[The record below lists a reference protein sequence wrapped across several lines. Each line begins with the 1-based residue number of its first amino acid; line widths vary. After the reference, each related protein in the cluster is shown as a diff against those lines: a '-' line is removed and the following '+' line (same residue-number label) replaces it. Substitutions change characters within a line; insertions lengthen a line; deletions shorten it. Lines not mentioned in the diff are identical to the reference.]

1 MERERNALVVPAEY
15 QQSADFARFFSV
27 GICCGRPR
35 LPQFSGMGSPKR
47 SKISLTKKKLRDCAL
62 RGSGAPP
69 FWNFAPPASR
79 ASGDFGELYL
89 DALNAPGC
97 SKVLFEFLQQ
107 PVPHELCRGS

>member
-1 MERERNALVVPAEY
+1 MLRATALAPILRNGITKEVENFAHQKKTPRLRP
-15 QQSADFARFFSV
+15 ARF
-27 GICCGRPR
+27 GRPT
-35 LPQFSGMGSPKR
+35 LLEFCP
-47 SKISLTKKKLRDCAL
+47 
-62 RGSGAPP
+62 
-69 FWNFAPPASR
+69 PPASR

>member
-1 MERERNALVVPAEY
+1 MRSLFQPSTSNLQTLR
-15 QQSADFARFFSV
+15 D
-27 GICCGRPR
+27 
-35 LPQFSGMGSPKR
+35 FSGSGYAAGDRACPNSPEWDHQRGRKFRSPKKN
-47 SKISLTKKKLRDCAL
+47 SATAPCAV
-62 RGSGAPP
+62 RAPHPSGILP
-69 FWNFAPPASR
+69 PPASR